1 MYMRY
6 ENTDTHIHT
15 RYYIN
20 FYLFY
25 IYMNEI
31 NINSKI
37 CNVQIDNIKVLI
49 YLNNKDLIR

>member
-1 MYMRY
+1 MRY